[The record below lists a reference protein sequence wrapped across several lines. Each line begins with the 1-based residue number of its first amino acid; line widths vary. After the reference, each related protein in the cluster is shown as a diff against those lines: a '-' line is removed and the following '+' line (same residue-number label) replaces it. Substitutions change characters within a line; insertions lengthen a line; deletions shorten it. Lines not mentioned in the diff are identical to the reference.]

1 MSKLKFWAACQTILN
16 EYKAENYIMLF
27 RHDSNFGK
35 FFILY
40 NKETKIIVRAIIN
53 DLIEFAVFSENGK
66 IKIEIDNENKMYQ
79 Y

>member
-1 MSKLKFWAACQTILN
+1 MDNIKFVTTCNSIFT
-16 EYKAENYIMLF
+16 EYKAENYILLF
-27 RHDSNFGK
+27 RHDANFGS

-40 NKETKIIVRAIIN
+40 NRKKKKIVRAIIN
-53 DLIEFAVFSENGK
+53 NLIQYAVFSENGK

>member
-1 MSKLKFWAACQTILN
+1 MSNLKFLAACNSILN
-16 EYKAENYIMLF
+16 EYKAENYILLF
-27 RHDSNFGK
+27 RHDANFGK

-40 NKETKIIVRAIIN
+40 NKENKKLVRAIIN
-53 DLIEFAVFSENGK
+53 DLIAFAVFSENGK

>member
-1 MSKLKFWAACQTILN
+1 MSNLKFLAACNSILN
-16 EYKAENYIMLF
+16 EYKAENYILLF
-27 RHDSNFGK
+27 RHDANFGK

-40 NKETKIIVRAIIN
+40 NKEKKKIVRAIIN